1 MQGFLQIRPATIKDF
16 GLLGELERRAAKRF
30 LGVPEA
36 TGMSPEQLEETLS
49 TEELERSLSENGLW
63 IAEWEGEPVDF
74 LATHQYGDSLYIREV
89 DVLQKYG
96 RRGIGKALIGRA
108 FEYARRL
115 GLASLFLRTFRDV
128 EWNAPFY
135 EEIGFRAVEEHDW
148 SEAMIEIVGQE
159 DEWGLVRE
167 RRLFMRTCQ
176 PVKPPRRVL

>member
-108 FEYARRL
+108 LEYARRL
-115 GLASLFLRTFRDV
+115 GLSSLFLRTFRDV
-128 EWNAPFY
+128 EWNSPFY
-135 EEIGFRAVEEHDW
+135 EKIGFRAVEEHDW
-148 SEAMIEIVGQE
+148 SEA
-159 DEWGLVRE
+159 
-167 RRLFMRTCQ
+167 T
-176 PVKPPRRVL
+176 